1 MLDLL
6 TTKAAAAASTLA
18 TPLPPVRASGPQVPA
33 AAPAAIVYV
42 QLHKIA
48 DNPYQPRG
56 HYGAEHILNLA
67 LSIKQ
72 LQPELPATHGL
83 QQIPLARVVTLDP
96 SGLRMAL
103 MQSMYTEQHA
113 QQALSSPNALV
124 ELMFGHRRLRAFML
138 LAEGLRALRDG
149 SAIGIDLTTVSE
161 LESRY
166 AALLDPDPT
175 YRAMPLMLAF
185 ALDHQMWAHAVTEN
199 SQRRNITAIE
209 EAQTIQRA
217 IDEFGLTTAEA
228 GKPFGYARSTTANKL
243 RLLALPTEIRQA
255 IATGD
260 LSERHARELLRLADD
275 PDRLAKVSAETISKG
290 YSVRQLTTAV
300 NWQAQAMQEAQAK
313 AAEYAAAR
321 QALAAGW
328 ALPGQTVLVGAD
340 RLIVDDRYP
349 NPIDRTNPKEA
360 ALIQQGHC
368 GAHCPCF
375 SLRYAPHR
383 HQHGFGP
390 DHQQAPHIVAC
401 CSDYT
406 AQRAKL
412 AALPAPKEATPAQG
426 HGRVGYPLGATRVL
440 ATPTQVLAASEE
452 IAEKQEEAQRQ
463 QQIVDLNNQAHAL
476 WQAWLKDQ
484 DLQALW
490 NDLRFWQA
498 AAIHSHWLGEA
509 IRLSTSTHD
518 ACQEILRLL
527 YKKTRQY
534 DPALQNEVHQPQA
547 VQTLIKSLGGTV
559 SQETPP
565 ASTRRGHASTR
576 RVPASTRRGFKSK
589 AVKP

>member
-103 MQSMYTEQHA
+103 MQAMYTEQHA
-113 QQALSSPNALV
+113 PQALSSPNALV

-138 LAEGLRALRDG
+138 LAEGLHALGDG
-149 SAIGIDLTTVSE
+149 TPIGLDLTTVSE

-175 YRAMPLMLAF
+175 YQTMPLMLAF

-217 IDEFGLTTAEA
+217 MDEFGLTTAEA

-243 RLLALPTEIRQA
+243 RLLTLPPAIRQA
-255 IATGD
+255 IAVGD
-260 LSERHARELLRLADD
+260 LTERHARELLRLADD

-328 ALPGQTVLVGAD
+328 GLPGQTALVGVE

-360 ALIQQGHC
+360 APIQQGHC
-368 GAHCPCF
+368 GPHCPCF
-375 SLRYAPHR
+375 ALRYAAHR

-390 DHQQAPHIVAC
+390 EPQQAPHIVAC
-401 CSDYT
+401 CSDYA
-406 AQRAKL
+406 AQRTKL
-412 AALPAPKEATPAQG
+412 SALAP
-426 HGRVGYPLGATRVL
+426 
-440 ATPTQVLAASEE
+440 QVLAAASTHETTPEE
-452 IAEKQEEAQRQ
+452 LAKKQAAAQRQ

-476 WQAWLKDQ
+476 WQEWLNAQ

-498 AAIHSHWLGEA
+498 AAIHSHWLAEA
-509 IRLSTSTHD
+509 LKLSTSTHD

-527 YKKTRQY
+527 YKKTRSF
-534 DPALQNEVHQPQA
+534 DPTLQNEVHQPKA
-547 VQTLIKSLGGTV
+547 VQALIKSLGGTV

-565 ASTRRGHASTR
+565 ARAREYATRPREGRVPSGGDACTRRGS
-576 RVPASTRRGFKSK
+576 KSK
-589 AVKP
+589 AAK

>member
-6 TTKAAAAASTLA
+6 TTKAAATASTLTARPNAA
-18 TPLPPVRASGPQVPA
+18 T
-33 AAPAAIVYV
+33 PAAIVYV
-42 QLHKIA
+42 ELHKIA

-56 HYGAEHILNLA
+56 HYAAEHILNLA

-72 LQPELPATHGL
+72 LQPELPATRGL
-83 QQIPLARVVTLDP
+83 QQLPLARVVKLDP

-103 MQSMYTEQHA
+103 MQSMYADNPTSGTAGGHA
-113 QQALSSPNALV
+113 QQALNAPDAMV

-138 LAEGLRALRDG
+138 LAEGLRTLGDG
-149 SAIGIDLTTVSE
+149 TAIGLDLTTVSE
-161 LESRY
+161 LTTRY

-175 YRAMPLMLAF
+175 YHTMPLMLAF
-185 ALDHQMWAHAVTEN
+185 ALDHQMWAHAITEN

-243 RLLALPTEIRQA
+243 RLLTLPGEIRQA
-255 IATGD
+255 IAAGD

-313 AAEYAAAR
+313 AAEVTAAR

-328 ALPGQTVLVGAD
+328 SLPGQAALVGVD

-368 GAHCPCF
+368 GPHCPCF

-390 DHQQAPHIVAC
+390 EPQRAPHIVAC
-401 CSDYT
+401 CSDYA
-406 AQRAKL
+406 AQRTKL
-412 AALPAPKEATPAQG
+412 AALATPVPAASAPVPAAPAQVSAAASQ
-426 HGRVGYPLGATRVL
+426 RL
-440 ATPTQVLAASEE
+440 AASAQVFAASEE
-452 IAEKQEEAQRQ
+452 IDQKQEAAQRQ
-463 QQIVDLNNQAHAL
+463 QQITDLNHQAHVL
-476 WQAWLKDQ
+476 WQEWLKTQ

-498 AAIHSHWLGEA
+498 TALYGHQLAAAIRVSSS
-509 IRLSTSTHD
+509 IHD

-527 YKKTRQY
+527 YKKTRSY

-547 VQTLIKSLGGTV
+547 VQALIKSLGGTV
-559 SQETPP
+559 SQETRKRKQ
-565 ASTRRGHASTR
+565 A
-576 RVPASTRRGFKSK
+576 
-589 AVKP
+589 KP

>member
-328 ALPGQTVLVGAD
+328 GLPGQTALVGVE

-349 NPIDRTNPKEA
+349 NPIDRTNAKEA

-368 GAHCPCF
+368 GPHCPCF
-375 SLRYAPHR
+375 ALRYAPHR

-390 DHQQAPHIVAC
+390 APQQAPHIVAC

-412 AALPAPKEATPAQG
+412 ASLPAPKEATPAQ
-426 HGRVGYPLGATRVL
+426 
-440 ATPTQVLAASEE
+440 VLAAPAE
-452 IAEKQEEAQRQ
+452 IAEKQGAAQRQ
-463 QQIVDLNNQAHAL
+463 QQITELNNQAHGV
-476 WQAWLKDQ
+476 WQEWLKTQ

-498 AAIHSHWLGEA
+498 AALYGHQLADA
-509 IRLSTSTHD
+509 IRVSTSTHD

-559 SQETPP
+559 SQETLP
-565 ASTRRGHASTR
+565 ASTRRVPASTR
-576 RVPASTRRGFKSK
+576 RVPASTRRGFKRK
-589 AVKP
+589 ATK